1 MKSEMVVGLEKLKK
15 CEKIFCEP
23 CAESKLVRLPFNG
36 SRPVTSRV
44 LERIHTDVCGKI
56 TPTTYDGK
64 NYFVS
69 FIDDFSHYAVV
80 FLMSNK
86 DQVFQYFKVYESM
99 VTAKFGKKI
108 EYLRCDLG
116 REYFSREQLL
126 FYESKGIQI
135 ESTVG
140 YTPQQ
145 NGVAERFNRT
155 IVEKMRTMLVS
166 SGAPKT
172 LWGEAILN
180 SVYVTNRSP
189 CEALADSTTP
199 AEYWNEVKPDVS
211 KLRVFG
217 SLGFSWIPKQKR
229 GKLDPTGQR
238 CMMLGYAPNGYRLW
252 DYEK

>member
-1 MKSEMVVGLEKLKK
+1 MT
-15 CEKIFCEP
+15 
-23 CAESKLVRLPFNG
+23 R
-36 SRPVTSRV
+36 RV
-44 LERIHTDVCGKI
+44 LERIHSDVCGKI
-56 TPTTYDGK
+56 TPPTYDGK

-69 FIDDFSHYAVV
+69 FIDYFSHYAVV

-166 SGAPKT
+166 SGAPK
-172 LWGEAILN
+172 A
-180 SVYVTNRSP
+180 
-189 CEALADSTTP
+189 
-199 AEYWNEVKPDVS
+199 KH
-211 KLRVFG
+211 
-217 SLGFSWIPKQKR
+217 
-229 GKLDPTGQR
+229 
-238 CMMLGYAPNGYRLW
+238 
-252 DYEK
+252 